1 MKHQIE
7 HLVFFKFKEGTQEI
21 DKNELVNRFRSLEG
35 NIPGLES
42 VSVGLNT
49 TVEQEFADYQFG
61 MRMLFEN
68 REMLAAY
75 QLHPNHLEAVQ
86 LVGEIVDG
94 VAVVDFEISKL

>member
-1 MKHQIE
+1 MKQRIE
-7 HLVFFKFKEGTQEI
+7 HLVFFKFKGGIQEK
-21 DKNELVNRFRSLEG
+21 DKQELVKRFRSLEG

-86 LVGEIVDG
+86 LVGDLVDG
-94 VAVVDFEISKL
+94 VAVVDFEI

>member
-1 MKHQIE
+1 MKQRIE
-7 HLVFFKFKEGTQEI
+7 HLVFFKFKEGI
-21 DKNELVNRFRSLEG
+21 KDKDKQELVKGFRSLEG

-42 VSVGLNT
+42 LSVGLNT

-86 LVGEIVDG
+86 LVGDLVDG
-94 VAVVDFEISKL
+94 VAVVDFEI